1 MICPKL
7 HSEKGAEM
15 GSQWC
20 QPSPGGLFPA
30 CLWVIPHPQ
39 YLLVFV
45 PNSTLLQPLQHL
57 QVKITA
63 CGGSEKWKWV
73 TQSCLTLCNPM
84 YYTVH
89 GILPARI
96 LEWVAVP
103 FPRGCP
109 QPRDRIQVSH
119 IAGGFFTS
127 WATREMPGPLIPATK
142 QLLILSYTC
151 TQILPYKLMK
161 LTLEGSLLGCGLSLN
176 TTWTAKRTFSVFSS
190 LSQHSH

>member
-1 MICPKL
+1 MPTL
-7 HSEKGAEM
+7 PR
-15 GSQWC
+15 GSFPSLSVGHF
-20 QPSPGGLFPA
+20 PSP
-30 CLWVIPHPQ
+30 

-73 TQSCLTLCNPM
+73 TQLCLTLCDPM
-84 YYTVH
+84 DYTVH
-89 GILPARI
+89 GILPASL

-103 FPRGCP
+103 FPRGSP

-119 IAGGFFTS
+119 IAGRFFTS
-127 WATREMPGPLIPATK
+127 WVTRERPGPLIPATK